1 MAPIITK
8 KKKTKKVAKCSKL
21 MEREIIQNQLGL
33 MIYRFE
39 CCVHTLSQLPLRLL
53 FQFEL

>member
-1 MAPIITK
+1 MAPIIT